1 MSQVAELARC
11 LTDPDAAQ
19 SSGTGAALV
28 FGHVTKDIEHDGEV
42 AVQADG
48 LPLDEND
55 LGFASGMRQGLA
67 RGDRVLLLRSA
78 DRQHYDVLLTMEGG

>member
-11 LTDPDAAQ
+11 LPDPNAAKAN
-19 SSGTGAALV
+19 GTGMVLM

-48 LPLDEND
+48 LPLDEDD
-55 LGFASGMRQGLA
+55 LGFAAGMRQGVA

-78 DRQHYDVLLTMEGG
+78 DRQHYDVLLIMEGG

>member
-1 MSQVAELARC
+1 MSALAELARE
-11 LTDPDAAQ
+11 LENSGG

-48 LPLDEND
+48 LPLDEDD
-55 LGFASGMRQGLA
+55 LGFAAGLRRGVT

>member
-1 MSQVAELARC
+1 MSAVAELARE
-11 LTDPDAAQ
+11 LGNGGG

-28 FGHVTKDIEHDGEV
+28 FGHVTKDTQHDGEV

-48 LPLDEND
+48 LPLDEDD
-55 LGFASGMRQGLA
+55 LGFAEGLRQSVM

-78 DRQHYDVLLTMEGG
+78 DCQHYAVLLIMEGG

>member
-11 LTDPDAAQ
+11 LPDPNAAKAN
-19 SSGTGAALV
+19 GTGMVLM
-28 FGHVTKDIEHDGEV
+28 FGHVTKDTQHDGEV

-48 LPLDEND
+48 LPLDEDD
-55 LGFASGMRQGLA
+55 LGFAAGLRQGVM

-78 DRQHYDVLLTMEGG
+78 DQQHYDVLLIMEGG

>member
-55 LGFASGMRQGLA
+55 LGFAAGMRQGLA

>member
-1 MSQVAELARC
+1 MSALAELARA
-11 LTDPDAAQ
+11 LGNGGGST
-19 SSGTGAALV
+19 GTGAALM

-48 LPLDEND
+48 LPLDEDD
-55 LGFASGMRQGLA
+55 LGFAAGLRRGVT

-78 DRQHYDVLLTMEGG
+78 DRQHNDVLLTMEGG